1 MIHAIL
7 ISHVCTKSGE
17 NRKGE
22 VIKWCTVVHL
32 TKNIGGFQTPV
43 MRLV

>member
-22 VIKWCTVVHL
+22 VIK
-32 TKNIGGFQTPV
+32 
-43 MRLV
+43 